1 MTGSRI
7 CLIRRSPCTHIAYL
21 ALRHG

>member
-7 CLIRRSPCTHIAYL
+7 CLIRRNPCTHIAYL